1 MDTRNGSGSEKIS
14 PSLQLQLVTPKAILL
29 VEDDPVVARLTIS
42 YILAMK
48 LGYQIDW
55 ATGCRQALETFDPNK
70 YFVVILD
77 LHLDGSIDN
86 GIRLAIE
93 LRNLD
98 DNVFIAVVTG
108 YYPVFERRLVETV
121 DDLLQKPVD
130 MRCLQSKL
138 FMWAIKYRR
147 RISLKNYVD
156 DKVTSSYMQQ
166 ISEIRAMED
175 AIRDRLSDIFNYI
188 QCTEESASER
198 QSDQIGE

>member
-1 MDTRNGSGSEKIS
+1 MAAMDMDMQIVGQKG
-14 PSLQLQLVTPKAILL
+14 ILL
-29 VEDDPVVARLTIS
+29 VEDDPVTAQVTIS
-42 YILAMK
+42 HIRAM
-48 LGYQIDW
+48 GMDYQVEW
-55 ATGCRQALETFDPNK
+55 ATGCRQALEKFEPNK

-98 DNVFIAVVTG
+98 DNVYIAVVTG
-108 YYPVFERRLVETV
+108 YYPVFEHRLVETV

-130 MRCLQSKL
+130 MNCLQSKL

-147 RISLKNYVD
+147 RISLKKYVD
-156 DKVTSSYMQQ
+156 DKVTSYMQEL
-166 ISEIRAMED
+166 SEIRAMED

-188 QCTEESASER
+188 QCTTEESASER

>member
-1 MDTRNGSGSEKIS
+1 MDMDMQIVGQKG
-14 PSLQLQLVTPKAILL
+14 ILL
-29 VEDDPVVARLTIS
+29 VEDDPVTAQVTIS
-42 YILAMK
+42 HIRAM
-48 LGYQIDW
+48 GMDYQVEW
-55 ATGCRQALETFDPNK
+55 ATGCRQALEKFEPNK

-98 DNVFIAVVTG
+98 DNVYIAVVTG
-108 YYPVFERRLVETV
+108 YYPVFEHRLVETV

-130 MRCLQSKL
+130 MNCLQSKL

-147 RISLKNYVD
+147 RISLKKYVD
-156 DKVTSSYMQQ
+156 DKVTSYMQEL
-166 ISEIRAMED
+166 SEIRAMED

-188 QCTEESASER
+188 QCTTEESASER

>member
-29 VEDDPVVARLTIS
+29 VEDDPDVARLTIS
-42 YILAMK
+42 YILAMEM
-48 LGYQIDW
+48 GYQIDW

-108 YYPVFERRLVETV
+108 YYPVFEHRLVETV

-130 MRCLQSKL
+130 MHCLQSKL

-156 DKVTSSYMQQ
+156 DKVSSYMQEL
-166 ISEIRAMED
+166 SEIRAMED
-175 AIRDRLSDIFNYI
+175 AIRNRLSDIFDYMP
-188 QCTEESASER
+188 CTTEAPASER
-198 QSDQIGE
+198 HSEEQ

>member
-1 MDTRNGSGSEKIS
+1 MDMDMQIVGQKG
-14 PSLQLQLVTPKAILL
+14 ILL
-29 VEDDPVVARLTIS
+29 VEDDPVTAQVTIS
-42 YILAMK
+42 HIRAM
-48 LGYQIDW
+48 GMDYQVEW
-55 ATGCRQALETFDPNK
+55 ATGCRQALEKFEPGK
-70 YFVVILD
+70 YFVAILD
-77 LHLDGSIDN
+77 LNLDGSLDN
-86 GIRLAIE
+86 GIRLAIA

-98 DNVFIAVVTG
+98 DNVYIAVVTG

>member
-29 VEDDPVVARLTIS
+29 VEDDPDVARLTIS
-42 YILAMK
+42 YILA
-48 LGYQIDW
+48 I
-55 ATGCRQALETFDPNK
+55 
-70 YFVVILD
+70 
-77 LHLDGSIDN
+77 
-86 GIRLAIE
+86 
-93 LRNLD
+93 
-98 DNVFIAVVTG
+98 
-108 YYPVFERRLVETV
+108 
-121 DDLLQKPVD
+121 
-130 MRCLQSKL
+130 
-138 FMWAIKYRR
+138 RR

>member
-1 MDTRNGSGSEKIS
+1 MDMDMQIVGQKG
-14 PSLQLQLVTPKAILL
+14 ILL
-29 VEDDPVVARLTIS
+29 VEDDPVTAQVTIS
-42 YILAMK
+42 HIRAM
-48 LGYQIDW
+48 GMDYQVEW
-55 ATGCRQALETFDPNK
+55 ATGCRQALEKFEPGK
-70 YFVVILD
+70 YFVAILD
-77 LHLDGSIDN
+77 LNLDGSLDN
-86 GIRLAIE
+86 GIRLAIA

-98 DNVFIAVVTG
+98 DNVYIAVVTG
-108 YYPVFERRLVETV
+108 YYPVFERRLVET

>member
-14 PSLQLQLVTPKAILL
+14 SSLQLMTQKAILL
-29 VEDDPVVARLTIS
+29 VEDDPDVARLTIS

-48 LGYQIDW
+48 MGYQIDW
-55 ATGCRQALETFDPNK
+55 ATGCRQALEKFEPNK

-77 LHLDGSIDN
+77 LHLDGSLDN

-108 YYPVFERRLVETV
+108 FYPVFENRLVETV

-130 MRCLQSKL
+130 MNCLQSKI

-147 RISLKNYVD
+147 RIALKYYFD
-156 DKVTSSYMQQ
+156 DRMTSYMQEL
-166 ISEIRAMED
+166 SEIRAMED
-175 AIRDRLSDIFNYI
+175 AIRNRLSDIFNYI

>member
-1 MDTRNGSGSEKIS
+1 MDMDMQIVGQKG
-14 PSLQLQLVTPKAILL
+14 ILL
-29 VEDDPVVARLTIS
+29 VEDDPVTAQVTIS
-42 YILAMK
+42 HIRAM
-48 LGYQIDW
+48 GMDYQVEW
-55 ATGCRQALETFDPNK
+55 ATGCRQALEKFEPGK
-70 YFVVILD
+70 YFVAILD
-77 LHLDGSIDN
+77 LNLDGSLDN
-86 GIRLAIE
+86 GIRLAIA

-98 DNVFIAVVTG
+98 DNVYIAVVTG

-147 RISLKNYVD
+147 RITLKNYVD

>member
-1 MDTRNGSGSEKIS
+1 MAAMDMDMQIVGQKG
-14 PSLQLQLVTPKAILL
+14 ILL
-29 VEDDPVVARLTIS
+29 VEDDPVTAQVTIS
-42 YILAMK
+42 HIRAM
-48 LGYQIDW
+48 GMDYQVEW
-55 ATGCRQALETFDPNK
+55 ATGCRQALEKFEPNK
-70 YFVVILD
+70 YFVAILD
-77 LHLDGSIDN
+77 LNLDGSLDN
-86 GIRLAIE
+86 GIRLAIA

-98 DNVFIAVVTG
+98 DNVYIAVVTG

>member
-1 MDTRNGSGSEKIS
+1 MDMDMQIVGQKG
-14 PSLQLQLVTPKAILL
+14 ILL
-29 VEDDPVVARLTIS
+29 VEDDPVTAQVTIS
-42 YILAMK
+42 HIRAM
-48 LGYQIDW
+48 GMDYQVEW
-55 ATGCRQALETFDPNK
+55 ATGCRQALEKFEPNK
-70 YFVVILD
+70 YFVAILD
-77 LHLDGSIDN
+77 LNLDGSLDN
-86 GIRLAIE
+86 GIRLAIA

-98 DNVFIAVVTG
+98 DNVYIAVVTG